1 MTCVDYRET
10 LLDTGHP
17 GDCEACA
24 RWSQNQAR
32 IAEGLAALAKSET
45 RGPSATIE
53 AALLRDLLRAPTAAP
68 RPIRWK
74 AVAAFA
80 GAVAAGLALMFV
92 LRQHPEPPSVV
103 ANKPPAPSAAPQAKP
118 EPVVVARHQR
128 KRKLARRPAAAPPR
142 AVPQQVET
150 AEFIEVPFSVPLGR
164 DERARLVQVAMP
176 AATLAAWGISPVPGD
191 PDRVINADVVVGENG
206 LARAFRLVR

>member
-1 MTCVDYRET
+1 MTCADYRET

-17 GDCEACA
+17 RECEACA

-32 IAEGLAALAKSET
+32 VAEGLAALVKSET

-53 AALLRDLLRAPTAAP
+53 AALLRELTAAP

-74 AVAAFA
+74 TVAAFA

-92 LRQHPEPPSVV
+92 LRQHPEPPRVV
-103 ANKPPAPSAAPQAKP
+103 ANKPPVPRAAPQAKP
-118 EPVVVARHQR
+118 EPAAVARHQR